1 MKRAADRALRRLAVA
16 VLFGLAAGPL
26 PAGAAT
32 GNGTCMPA
40 AGQLI
45 DAGTKAVDAE
55 RYQDAVAPL
64 EQALAMCRAAGDPSG
79 ISASLLGYGQALQLL
94 NRYPDSE
101 AALLEGWALRQRI
114 DDGPAPD
121 GDPGHERMYYPAE
134 LMYLY
139 RQWSRFDLAWEWGEI
154 ALRAK
159 ARIVGT
165 NSVSYGT
172 SLSNMSGIALS
183 TRDYARALPYAR
195 EAMDIWERTS
205 GTDSTDH
212 AWGMRD
218 VGILLL
224 AQGKLQESYAYLER
238 AYRIRLAAFGPDSTE
253 TQTSTRDMT
262 SWHMQAGND
271 AAALTF
277 AELGLASAVRRFG
290 PDALGTSHAL
300 ARVARMHLRLGEA
313 ARAADDA
320 ERVLRIR
327 QAALGEANVQTVAA
341 WQDVAQAQL
350 ANNRLGRAATAA
362 QSGLR
367 ACLAIPGRIPASCV
381 QYQLDYARAL
391 LALGQPGA
399 ALTEARQAGDLAHDH
414 GDMASDE
421 RGAVMLAAQAL
432 RASGRQAEAESAL
445 ADLARRM
452 AAASGPAANDQVD
465 VDLAL
470 NVVRAE
476 RSGIDAADLA
486 ALAERNG
493 ALAQRLAGLRGTA
506 HPAYAAA
513 LLDAAALNAR
523 GADLP
528 LARRQSARAL
538 AIGVANG
545 ATLLQARAA
554 AQLGALEEGA
564 HAVFLGKLA
573 VNALQATR
581 ENITGLPVEQ
591 QNSFVK
597 LKRAAYQDLVDRL
610 LDQRRIGDAERVLAM
625 VQENEFDDLVRGA
638 VTDAATGTRRDV
650 RVAQLPFDGADRPA
664 EQRFAAHAAG
674 LEAAAGAL
682 AQARAHWAQGSAGG
696 AAELAAAQADID
708 RLLDAATTAW
718 SAPASVDGPRAGAAD
733 LMADRAHDGVT
744 APVRLAPG
752 RLQLTYLV
760 GERRLRIV
768 VRHGRAARIV
778 TLDIGEAELARD
790 IAQLRSLAQDPGR
803 DPRGPA
809 QRLYA
814 QLLQPVSRELAQ
826 ARSLTLALTGVLRYL
841 PFAMLHDGRRWL
853 VERLPLQMAGADARV
868 AAGRRAPVARRQAVA
883 LFGETQA
890 SAELPALPYVARE
903 LEAVGAIGRGGRV
916 RSQTYLDA
924 SFTATTLEQALRRDT
939 MVHIASHFV
948 LRPGRDDGSYLLL
961 GNGQQLT
968 LAELA
973 QPRFRFEGL
982 ELLTLSACETAL
994 PAGVDITGREL
1005 AGLAW
1010 LARERGARHVL
1021 ASLWRVSDRST
1032 AALMADFY
1040 QALERG
1046 ASKPEAL
1053 RRAQLRQIDR
1063 ASAADAAR
1071 MRGLKPVD
1079 ELTPVSTRSGPRSH
1093 PRSHP
1098 FYWAGFTLL
1107 GS

>member
-1 MKRAADRALRRLAVA
+1 MTRPVHRALRRLSVA
-16 VLFGLAAGPL
+16 TLFGIAAGAL
-26 PAGAAT
+26 PAGAAAA
-32 GNGTCMPA
+32 GGTCMPA
-40 AGQLI
+40 ADKLI

-55 RYQDAVAPL
+55 RYQDAIAPL
-64 EQALAMCRAAGDPSG
+64 EQALALCRAAGDASG
-79 ISASLLGYGQALQLL
+79 ISASLLGYGQALQLS
-94 NRYPDSE
+94 NRYPESE

-114 DDGPAPD
+114 DSGPAPD
-121 GDPGHERMYYPAE
+121 GDPGHERMYYPSE

-139 RQWSRFDLAWEWGEI
+139 RQWSRFDLAWEWGDV

-159 ARIVGT
+159 AQIVGT
-165 NSVSYGT
+165 QSVSYGT

-195 EAMDIWERTS
+195 QAMDIWERTS

-253 TQTSTRDMT
+253 TQTSTQDMT

-290 PDALGTSHAL
+290 PDALGTTHAL
-300 ARVARMHLRLGEA
+300 ARVARMHLRVGEA
-313 ARAADDA
+313 AQAADEA

-327 QAALGEANVQTVAA
+327 EAALGEANAQTVAA

-350 ANNRLGRAATAA
+350 ANNRLGRSATAA

-367 ACLAIPGRIPASCV
+367 ACLAIPGGIPASCV
-381 QYQLDYARAL
+381 QHRLDYARAL
-391 LALGQPGA
+391 LALGQADA
-399 ALTEARQAGDLAHDH
+399 ALAEARQAADLAHGH
-414 GDMASDE
+414 GDMAGDE
-421 RGAVMLAAQAL
+421 RSAVMLVAQAL
-432 RASGRQAEAESAL
+432 RALGRQAEAESTL
-445 ADLARRM
+445 ADLARRV
-452 AAASGPAANDQVD
+452 AAAPGAADGQVD
-465 VDLAL
+465 VELAL
-470 NVVRAE
+470 NAVRAE
-476 RSGIDAADLA
+476 RADIDAAALA
-486 ALAERNG
+486 ALAERSG
-493 ALAQRLAGLRGTA
+493 ALAQRLADGRGTS

-513 LLDAAALNAR
+513 LLDTAALNAR
-523 GADLP
+523 GADLA
-528 LARRQSARAL
+528 LARRQGARAL
-538 AIGVANG
+538 AIGVANR

-554 AQLGALEEGA
+554 AQLSALEDGA

-573 VNALQATR
+573 VNALQAAR
-581 ENITGLPVEQ
+581 ANITGLPVEQ

-597 LKRAAYQDLVDRL
+597 LKKAAYQDLVDRL
-610 LDQRRIGDAERVLAM
+610 LDQRRIGDAEHVLAM

-638 VTDAATGTRRDV
+638 VTDGITGTRRDV
-650 RVAQLPFDGADRPA
+650 RVAQLPFDGAERLA
-664 EQRFAAHAAG
+664 ERQFASRGAA
-674 LEAAAGAL
+674 LERAGEAL
-682 AQARAHWAQGSAGG
+682 AQARAHWAQGSATGVD
-696 AAELAAAQADID
+696 ELAAAQADMA
-708 RLLDAATTAW
+708 RLLDEATAAW
-718 SAPASVDGPRAGAAD
+718 SAPAQAQAAAAAD
-733 LMADRAHDGVT
+733 AGPAADGARQP
-744 APVRLAPG
+744 APRPAMLAPG

-768 VRHGRAARIV
+768 VRHGRVARIV
-778 TLDIGEAELARD
+778 TLDVGEAELARE
-790 IAQLRSLAQDPGR
+790 IAQLRSVAQDPAR
-803 DPRGPA
+803 DARGPA

-814 QLLQPVSRELAQ
+814 RLLQPVGGELAQ

-853 VERLPLQMAGADARV
+853 VERLPLQLAGADGR
-868 AAGRRAPVARRQAVA
+868 AADGGRAPATRRSSVA

-890 SAELPALPYVARE
+890 SADLPALPYVARE
-903 LEAVGAIGRGGRV
+903 LQAVGAIGRGGRL

-924 SFTATTLEQALRRDT
+924 RFTATTLEQALQRDT

-961 GNGQQLT
+961 GNGAQLS

-973 QPRFRFEGL
+973 QPRFRFDGL

-994 PAGVDITGREL
+994 PAGVDNTGREL

-1032 AALMADFY
+1032 AALMTDFY
-1040 QALERG
+1040 RALERG
-1046 ASKPEAL
+1046 AGKPEAL
-1053 RRAQLRQIDR
+1053 RRAQLRQIGR
-1063 ASAADAAR
+1063 TPAAGAAR
-1071 MRGLKPVD
+1071 VRGLKAVD
-1079 ELTPVSTRSGPRSH
+1079 AQPPQST
-1093 PRSHP
+1093 RSHP